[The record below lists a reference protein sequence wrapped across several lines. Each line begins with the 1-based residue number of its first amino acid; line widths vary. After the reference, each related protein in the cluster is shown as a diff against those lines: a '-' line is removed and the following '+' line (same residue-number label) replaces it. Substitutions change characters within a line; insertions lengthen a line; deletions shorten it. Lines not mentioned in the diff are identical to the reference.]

1 MYVNYWPDLRNLG
14 MACLARV
21 LQYCIGC
28 QGDLGGDAITTCPK
42 KEKATGPIRTFNHC
56 YLKSIIIFLV

>member
-21 LQYCIGC
+21 LQHSIGC
-28 QGDLGGDAITTCPK
+28 QGDLGGDVITTCPK
-42 KEKATGPIRTFNHC
+42 KKKKKQDQLGEH
-56 YLKSIIIFLV
+56 SIAVI